1 MSTATDTSGALSTI
15 GNTLGF
21 IVKQPLL
28 WLAIA
33 IGLFISST
41 ITLSAYVG
49 SKDSWNQLKD
59 HVKKTMIMTIIGST
73 VLFIGLLLYVLQ
85 DPSKTMYIVLLLGCI
100 SLGLGYSALTL
111 SVITRP

>member
-1 MSTATDTSGALSTI
+1 
-15 GNTLGF
+15 
-21 IVKQPLL
+21 
-28 WLAIA
+28 
-33 IGLFISST
+33 
-41 ITLSAYVG
+41 
-49 SKDSWNQLKD
+49 
-59 HVKKTMIMTIIGST
+59 MIMTIIGST